1 MSLKK
6 NKKNLG
12 TLPKSRL
19 ISQIDIPLDPEANQI
34 KYYEM
39 SISYLYLRN
48 EFNLTK
54 IQNLFFKKRR

>member
-34 KYYEM
+34 KYYEV
-39 SISYLYLRN
+39 SIS
-48 EFNLTK
+48 
-54 IQNLFFKKRR
+54 